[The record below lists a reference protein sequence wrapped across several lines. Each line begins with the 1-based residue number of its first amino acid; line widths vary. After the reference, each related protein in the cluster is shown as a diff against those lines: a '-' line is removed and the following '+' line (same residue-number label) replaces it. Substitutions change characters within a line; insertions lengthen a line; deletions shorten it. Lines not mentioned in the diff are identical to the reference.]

1 MLCLMEKCLCSH
13 RNRCS
18 SCHSWG
24 IHSAINP
31 PGRPEEHQ
39 SFTNATKIYGRIF
52 MSCLLQVF
60 ILWYSMSVWTW
71 TQTVV
76 SVRSIRRICPCK
88 GEEKWSAFYFGFFC
102 CLVGWLLLSVFFF
115 FHGQWLPPDSQH
127 TNRYLVNQWPNSNSD
142 STFSVAPSGVVYSVL
157 SGTSLVSQSPH
168 EESQAFLSSLPWKP
182 NWARAWRLP
191 SPWI

>member
-1 MLCLMEKCLCSH
+1 
-13 RNRCS
+13 
-18 SCHSWG
+18 
-24 IHSAINP
+24 
-31 PGRPEEHQ
+31 
-39 SFTNATKIYGRIF
+39 

-115 FHGQWLPPDSQH
+115 FPWTMITSRQPTHQQIFGKSVAKQQQWLNFQC
-127 TNRYLVNQWPNSNSD
+127 
-142 STFSVAPSGVVYSVL
+142 STLRSGLFCPIRNKSGVTEPTRGIPGFPELPSLKTQL
-157 SGTSLVSQSPH
+157 SQSLIPPFTLDLVSSNIPELRWMQHS
-168 EESQAFLSSLPWKP
+168 SCLSFSSYNVYLTTVLFMQRYQGW
-182 NWARAWRLP
+182 
-191 SPWI
+191 